1 LNGARDTCCDVF
13 GNDIGDEGLDLLTV
27 FERIE

>member
-1 LNGARDTCCDVF
+1 MNGARDTCCDVF
-13 GNDIGDEGLDLLTV
+13 GDDIGDEGLDLLTV